1 MDGLYDWIWN
11 LGIYFILL
19 TAVTGVLPR
28 DGYRNYLR
36 LFTGAVMVL
45 VMLNPLMKL
54 WNLDLSMETLFRSD
68 FLKQERREL
77 SYKMDGMRDVGQ
89 EYVMEQ
95 YRQALQKQL
104 DDLAGEEGV
113 RIRNADFLLEED
125 ESNPNYGRVLYLT
138 IDAKDIPADF
148 ADKAAGLFGM
158 PKENINLGGDYE

>member
-1 MDGLYDWIWN
+1 
-11 LGIYFILL
+11 
-19 TAVTGVLPR
+19 
-28 DGYRNYLR
+28 
-36 LFTGAVMVL
+36 
-45 VMLNPLMKL
+45 
-54 WNLDLSMETLFRSD
+54 
-68 FLKQERREL
+68 
-77 SYKMDGMRDVGQ
+77 
-89 EYVMEQ
+89 MEQ